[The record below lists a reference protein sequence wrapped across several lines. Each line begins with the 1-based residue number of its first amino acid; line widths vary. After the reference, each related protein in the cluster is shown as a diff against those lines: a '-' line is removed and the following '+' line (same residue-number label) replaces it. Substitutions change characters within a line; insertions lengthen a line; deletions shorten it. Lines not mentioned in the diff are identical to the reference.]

1 MHLPPITRASFLC
14 TMGGLSCF
22 QFLFNQA
29 PNNNN
34 NNINHPPL
42 TSIYH
47 EPLPGVDY
55 SHNPSV
61 FGRILN
67 GDLPCRVYSESNS
80 LLAFQDRTP
89 KANFHALVI
98 PKQYIKSVYSLT
110 SNDVKLVQDM
120 RKMGLDLLEKEL
132 PQALKD
138 EDYILCYHIPP
149 FNSVDHL
156 HMHVLSPA
164 SEMNLLMRYGKYA
177 CGARWCTSS
186 LNVIERLKSGKAAVP
201 YSQLF

>member
-14 TMGGLSCF
+14 AMGGLSSCF
-22 QFLFNQA
+22 QFLFNQSS
-29 PNNNN
+29 NNNS
-34 NNINHPPL
+34 NINQPPL
-42 TSIYH
+42 TTSYH
-47 EPLPGVDY
+47 EPPSGIAKDY
-55 SHNPSV
+55 SDNPSV

-67 GDLPCRVYSESNS
+67 GDQPCRVYKESTE
-80 LLAFQDRTP
+80 LLAFQDRSP

-98 PKQYIKSVYSLT
+98 PKQYIQSVYSLT

-120 RKMGLDLLEKEL
+120 RLMGLDLLEKEL

-156 HMHVLSPA
+156 HMHILAPGKSVFVLFC
-164 SEMNLLMRYGKYA
+164 R
-177 CGARWCTSS
+177 
-186 LNVIERLKSGKAAVP
+186 VP
-201 YSQLF
+201 

>member
-14 TMGGLSCF
+14 TMGGLCF

-29 PNNNN
+29 PNND
-34 NNINHPPL
+34 NNINQPQL
-42 TSIYH
+42 TTSYH
-47 EPLPGVDY
+47 EPPSGIDY
-55 SHNPSV
+55 SDNPSV

-67 GDLPCRVYSESNS
+67 GDQPCKVYSESTE

-89 KANFHALVI
+89 KANFHGLVI

-120 RKMGLDLLEKEL
+120 RQMGLDLLEKEL
-132 PQALKD
+132 PQALTDK
-138 EDYILCYHIPP
+138 DYILCYHIPP

-156 HMHVLSPA
+156 HMHVLAPA

-177 CGARWCTSS
+177 CGARWCTSAIE
-186 LNVIERLKSGKAAVP
+186 VIERLKNGKAAVP